1 MRNYRFLL
9 VVFLLIA
16 GCVANRPALLPPVT
30 SSTEFF
36 HLIATRYDSLHN
48 QEVRASVDLTIDG
61 VRERRASAL
70 VRHRFPSDLKLVVGG
85 FGTVVMAARAQN
97 DTLHVHLPRENRYL
111 VGNPE
116 DVLYVLTDVDL
127 SYYAY
132 DRAILG
138 LPNISPIDA
147 SRVVRFEPGKEN
159 LFLELQHDL
168 YLRRL
173 WIEASTGFLREE
185 RVYNADGQLVS
196 ARLLSDYHRD
206 DGFFLPRRI
215 EIQQGEDVMLIQI
228 KSRAI
233 NTGLSDED
241 FVLPVPKDATR
252 HDIQLEIKN

>member
-1 MRNYRFLL
+1 MRNHRFLL
-9 VVFLLIA
+9 VVFLLTA
-16 GCVANRPALLPPVT
+16 GCVANRPVLLPPVT

-173 WIEASTGFLREE
+173 WIEARTGFLREE

-196 ARLLSDYHRD
+196 ARLLSDYRMD

-215 EIQQGEDVMLIQI
+215 EIQQGEDVMLIQV

-233 NTGLSDED
+233 NMGLSDED
-241 FVLPVPKDATR
+241 FVLPVPRDATR
-252 HDIQLEIKN
+252 HDIQR

>member
-1 MRNYRFLL
+1 MRNYKFLL
-9 VVFLLIA
+9 VFFFFIA
-16 GCVANRPALLPPVT
+16 GCVANRPVLLPPVT

-111 VGNPE
+111 VGPPE
-116 DVLYVLTDVDL
+116 DVLYVLTGVDL

-132 DRAILG
+132 HRAILG
-138 LPNISPIDA
+138 LPNLSPIDA
-147 SRVVRFEPGKEN
+147 SRVVRFEPGEEHI
-159 LFLELQHDL
+159 FLELQHDL

-173 WIEASTGFLREE
+173 WIEARTGFLREE

-196 ARLLSDYHRD
+196 ARIMSDYRLD
-206 DGFFLPRRI
+206 DGFVLPRRI
-215 EIQQGEDVMLIQI
+215 EIWQGEDVILIQI
-228 KSRAI
+228 KSRVVNA
-233 NTGLSDED
+233 GLSDED
-241 FVLPVPKDATR
+241 FALPVPKDATR
-252 HDIQLEIKN
+252 HDIQR

>member
-1 MRNYRFLL
+1 MRNHRFLL
-9 VVFLLIA
+9 IFFFLIA
-16 GCVANRPALLPPVT
+16 GCVANRPAPLPPVN
-30 SSTEFF
+30 SSDEFF
-36 HLIATRYDSLHN
+36 HLIATRYDSLRN
-48 QEVRASVDLTIDG
+48 QEVRASIDLTIDG

-85 FGTVVMAARAQN
+85 FGTVVMAARAQD

-111 VGNPE
+111 VGHPE

-138 LPNISPIDA
+138 LPNLSPLDA

-159 LFLELQHDL
+159 IFLALQHGL
-168 YLRRL
+168 YSRRL

-196 ARLLSDYHRD
+196 ARLLSDYRWE
-206 DGFFLPRRI
+206 DGFAFPRRI
-215 EIQQGEDVMLIQI
+215 EIQQGEDVILIQV

-241 FVLPVPKDATR
+241 FALPIPKDATR
-252 HDIQLEIKN
+252 YDIQR

>member
-1 MRNYRFLL
+1 MHNRRC
-9 VVFLLIA
+9 LLILLFLVA
-16 GCVANRPALLPPVT
+16 GCVANRPALLPPVA

-48 QEVRASVDLTIDG
+48 QEVRASVDLTVDG

-85 FGTVVMAARAQN
+85 FGTVVMAARARD

-138 LPNISPIDA
+138 LPNLSPIDA
-147 SRVVRFEPGKEN
+147 SRVVRFEPGEEHI
-159 LFLELQHDL
+159 FLELQYDL

-173 WIEASTGFLREE
+173 WIEARTGFLREE
-185 RVYNADGQLVS
+185 RVYNGDGQLVS
-196 ARLLSDYHRD
+196 ARMLSDYRM
-206 DGFFLPRRI
+206 DGGFALPRRI
-215 EIQQGEDVMLIQI
+215 EIRQGEDVMLIQI
-228 KSRAI
+228 KSRVVNA
-233 NTGLSDED
+233 GLSDED

-252 HDIQLEIKN
+252 HDIQR

>member
-1 MRNYRFLL
+1 MRNYKFL
-9 VVFLLIA
+9 FIFFFFIA
-16 GCVANRPALLPPVT
+16 GCVANRPVLLPPVT

-111 VGNPE
+111 VGPPE
-116 DVLYVLTDVDL
+116 DVLYVLTGVDL

-132 DRAILG
+132 HRAILG
-138 LPNISPIDA
+138 LPNLSPIDA
-147 SRVVRFEPGKEN
+147 SRVVRFEPGEEHI
-159 LFLELQHDL
+159 FLELQHDL

-173 WIEASTGFLREE
+173 WIETRTGFLREE

-196 ARLLSDYHRD
+196 ARIMSDYRMD
-206 DGFFLPRRI
+206 DGFVLPRRI
-215 EIQQGEDVMLIQI
+215 EIQQGEDVILIQI

-233 NTGLSDED
+233 NTGLSNED

-252 HDIQLEIKN
+252 HDIQR

>member
-1 MRNYRFLL
+1 MHNHRFLL
-9 VVFLLIA
+9 VVFLFIA

-85 FGTVVMAARAQN
+85 FGTVVMAARAQG

-111 VGNPE
+111 VGNHE

-132 DRAILG
+132 HRAILG

-173 WIEASTGFLREE
+173 WIEARTGFLREE

-196 ARLLSDYHRD
+196 ARLLSDYRMD

-215 EIQQGEDVMLIQI
+215 EIQQGEDVMLIQV

-241 FVLPVPKDATR
+241 FVLPVPRDATR
-252 HDIQLEIKN
+252 YDIQR

>member
-1 MRNYRFLL
+1 MHNHRFLL
-9 VVFLLIA
+9 VFLCLTA

-85 FGTVVMAARAQN
+85 FGTVVMAARAQG

-132 DRAILG
+132 HRAILG

-159 LFLELQHDL
+159 LFFELQHDL

-173 WIEASTGFLREE
+173 WIEARTGFLREE

-196 ARLLSDYHRD
+196 ARLLSDYRMD

-215 EIQQGEDVMLIQI
+215 EIQQGEDVMLIQV

-241 FVLPVPKDATR
+241 FVLPVPRDATR
-252 HDIQLEIKN
+252 YDIQR

>member
-1 MRNYRFLL
+1 MCNHRFLL
-9 VVFLLIA
+9 VVFLLTA

-30 SSTEFF
+30 SPTEFF

-48 QEVRASVDLTIDG
+48 QEVRASVDLTVDG

-85 FGTVVMAARAQN
+85 FGTVVMTARAQN

-132 DRAILG
+132 HRAILG

-147 SRVVRFEPGKEN
+147 SRVVRFEPGEKN
-159 LFLELQHDL
+159 IFLELQHDL

-173 WIEASTGFLREE
+173 WIEARTGFLREE

-196 ARLLSDYHRD
+196 ARILSDYRMD
-206 DGFFLPRRI
+206 GGFFLPRRI
-215 EIQQGEDVMLIQI
+215 EIQQGEDVMLIQV

-241 FVLPVPKDATR
+241 FALPIPKDATR
-252 HDIQLEIKN
+252 YDIQR

>member
-1 MRNYRFLL
+1 MRNYKFLL
-9 VVFLLIA
+9 VFFFFIA
-16 GCVANRPALLPPVT
+16 GCVANRPVLLPPVT

-111 VGNPE
+111 VGSPE
-116 DVLYVLTDVDL
+116 DVLYVLTGVDL

-132 DRAILG
+132 HRAILG
-138 LPNISPIDA
+138 LPNLSPIDA
-147 SRVVRFEPGKEN
+147 SRVVRFEPGEEHI
-159 LFLELQHDL
+159 FLELQHDL

-173 WIEASTGFLREE
+173 WIEARTGFLREE

-196 ARLLSDYHRD
+196 ARIMSDYRLD
-206 DGFFLPRRI
+206 DGFVLPRRI
-215 EIQQGEDVMLIQI
+215 EIWQGEDVILIQI
-228 KSRAI
+228 KSRVVNA
-233 NTGLSDED
+233 GLSDED
-241 FVLPVPKDATR
+241 FALPVPKDATR
-252 HDIQLEIKN
+252 HDIQR